1 MRSFPKSPSSD
12 LVSEGGASHDGAL
25 SVARMNKTD
34 LSQLATLIRQKRDEL
49 LAHWRQEVRLLPIA
63 EHLDAPTLNN
73 HIPDLLEELACE
85 LEAACDETLIE
96 AHLKQN
102 PVIHGL
108 DRLRIG
114 FDVEE
119 VVTEYNVLRDA
130 IQTLA
135 ERHDIGVQ
143 GGAAR
148 IVNRVLDRAIG
159 LAVKTYAT
167 QKALEVQQRREEHLS
182 FVVHDLKSPLNA
194 MSMATSLLKRK
205 FPDEVKD
212 EEAVMMLDTIHRNAE
227 RLNALIGKV
236 LHEEA
241 NLNTITSLR
250 LQRRDIDLWALV
262 EALINDLQPLA
273 ENSDTRLTNNIPKDL
288 IVFADAHLLSQV
300 FQNLLS
306 NAIEYTPGGKI
317 LIGATR
323 ESGND
328 VVQCWVIDDGDGIP
342 EERIDKVFE
351 RLETDP
357 EKAGGTGLGLAI
369 VKEVV
374 EAHGGQVS
382 VESKLKEG
390 TTFRFTL
397 PGKDPLSEEAH

>member
-1 MRSFPKSPSSD
+1 MGSFLKFQAPD
-12 LVSEGGASHDGAL
+12 LATESGASHDGAF
-25 SVARMNKTD
+25 SKARMNKAD
-34 LSQLATLIRQKRDEL
+34 LGQLATLITQKHDEL
-49 LAHWRQEVRLLPIA
+49 LAHWREEVRRLPIA

-96 AHLKQN
+96 AHLKEN

-135 ERHDIGVQ
+135 ERHGISLQ
-143 GGAAR
+143 GWAAR

-182 FVVHDLKSPLNA
+182 FVVHDLKSPLAA
-194 MSMATSLLKRK
+194 MSMAASVLERK
-205 FPDEVKD
+205 LPDAVKD
-212 EEAVMMLDTIHRNAE
+212 GEAVMVLNTIRRNAE
-227 RLNALIGKV
+227 RLNALIVKV

-241 NLNTITSLR
+241 NLDTITSLQ
-250 LQRRDIDLWALV
+250 LQRREVDLWPLV
-262 EALINDLQPLA
+262 EALVDDLQPLA
-273 ENSDTRLTNNIPKDL
+273 QNSGTRITNTIPKDL

-306 NAIEYTPGGKI
+306 NAIEYTPRGKI
-317 LIGATR
+317 MIGATTKPA
-323 ESGND
+323 ND
-328 VVQCWVIDDGDGIP
+328 MVECWVMDDGAGIL

-351 RLETDP
+351 KLETDP
-357 EKAGGTGLGLAI
+357 EKEGGTGLGLAI

-374 EAHGGQVS
+374 EAHGGQVT

-397 PGKDPLSEEAH
+397 PVKALLSKEAH